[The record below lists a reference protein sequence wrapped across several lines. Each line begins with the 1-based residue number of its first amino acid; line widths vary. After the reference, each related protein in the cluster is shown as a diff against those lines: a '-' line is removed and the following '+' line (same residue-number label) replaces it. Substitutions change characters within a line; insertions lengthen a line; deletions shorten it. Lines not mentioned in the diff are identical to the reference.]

1 MTERRSAEN
10 TRNAEGE
17 YEHGI
22 DQAQMDAAAAR
33 MRASG
38 FSYQE
43 IANAQNVVI
52 SAAHGRVRRA
62 LAAVPVE
69 AVRELR
75 QVELDRMDDLVK
87 QATGILRKDH
97 PMISHGRLIAG
108 VFDVRPKLL
117 AIQALLRISESR
129 RRLLGLDEPIKHE
142 VRVNDKIVEEIE
154 RLAMELGIASDGV
167 GATVKELETIAGQID
182 SGV

>member
-1 MTERRSAEN
+1 MTERTQKTDGRDSGGSFVRTLATAEDD
-10 TRNAEGE
+10 AE
-17 YEHGI
+17 
-22 DQAQMDAAAAR
+22 AAR
-33 MRASG
+33 MRSAG
-38 FSYQE
+38 FSYRE
-43 IANAQNVVI
+43 IAKAANCSA
-52 SAAHGRVRRA
+52 SAAHDRVQRA
-62 LAAVPVE
+62 LAAVPME

-75 QVELDRMDDLVK
+75 QVELARMDDLVK
-87 QATGILRKDH
+87 QASGILLREH

>member
-1 MTERRSAEN
+1 
-10 TRNAEGE
+10 
-17 YEHGI
+17 
-22 DQAQMDAAAAR
+22 
-33 MRASG
+33 MRAAG

-43 IANAQNVVI
+43 IANAQEVSV
-52 SAAHGRVRRA
+52 STSYGRVQRA

-142 VRVNDKIVEEIE
+142 VRVNDKITEEIE
-154 RLAMELGIASDGV
+154 RLALELGV
-167 GATVKELETIAGQID
+167 ATDSAPAVLQELETLAAAID
-182 SGV
+182 SDV